1 MLSVPLALHAELI
14 WPVRVI
20 ELVPMVAL
28 ALPEQVKMLA
38 ETLTLLITAVV
49 VVGNDTDQGRLL
61 AWTDEHRPP
70 PENVAW
76 VTETLPEPSVTST
89 KVDVQGTLMPAID
102 KLVAPVAVKV
112 VFTGDAVAAN
122 TGAATIV
129 PAAITHA
136 MANALNCAFI
146 SIPRNKR

>member
-1 MLSVPLALHAELI
+1 
-14 WPVRVI
+14 
-20 ELVPMVAL
+20 VPMVAL

-76 VTETLPEPSVTST
+76 VTVTLPEPSVTRT
-89 KVDVQGTLMPAID
+89 KVDVQGTDKPPTD

-112 VFTGDAVAAN
+112 VFTGDALAAN

-129 PAAITHA
+129 PAAIT
-136 MANALNCAFI
+136 NA
-146 SIPRNKR
+146 IPTPL